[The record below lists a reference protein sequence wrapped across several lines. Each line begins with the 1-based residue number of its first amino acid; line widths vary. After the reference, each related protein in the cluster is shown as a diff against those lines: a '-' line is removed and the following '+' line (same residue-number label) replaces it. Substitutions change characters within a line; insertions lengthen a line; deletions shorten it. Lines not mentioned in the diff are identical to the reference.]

1 MHQPAD
7 LHDEEER
14 GFVVRA
20 RWGVGLFILADLV
33 LLSAFLLSQLYLR
46 NLNTEGAFLPAGTH
60 PPPILPG
67 FALVVLAVLA
77 AIAVRQAMVATMAGS
92 SRSSGGWAAI
102 GCTLLIAAVIGQV
115 WQLATLPFGT
125 HGTGSYASSFYLLAG
140 YEVFHLLTAA
150 VVAGLCALRG
160 LRGRGGDRHSVVG
173 VQSSALWVA
182 WVAVAAVAIW
192 ATMSFAT

>member
-7 LHDEEER
+7 LQGEEER

-46 NLNTEGAFLPAGTH
+46 NLNTENAFLPAGTH
-60 PPPILPG
+60 PPPVLLG
-67 FALVVLAVLA
+67 LLLVVLAVA
-77 AIAVRQAMVATMAGS
+77 AAVAVRQAFVATRAGLA
-92 SRSSGGWAAI
+92 RSSGGWAAI
-102 GCTLLIAAVIGQV
+102 GCALLLVAAVGQV

-125 HGTGSYASSFYLLAG
+125 HGTGSYASSFYLLGG
-140 YEVFHLLTAA
+140 YEVFHLGTAA
-150 VVAGLCALRG
+150 VVSGLCALRG

-173 VQSSALWVA
+173 VQSAALWVA
-182 WVAVAAVAIW
+182 WVAVAAVPIW
-192 ATMSFAT
+192 ATTSFAT